1 MTDEEEPVL
10 PAPDD
15 DVWEQPGVIGE
26 QPDGWTRDALGLAH
40 KAIDKFPEIRKRYSR
55 IAGPAAILSTG
66 AVLLAGIAITRRQR
80 RGESADEI
88 LEGLTHEEIENAVR
102 LDREE
107 DEEEEEL

>member
-1 MTDEEEPVL
+1 MEEEKPAL

-15 DVWEQPGVIGE
+15 DVWENPAIGE

-40 KAIDKFPEIRKRYSR
+40 KAVDKFPELRKRYSR

-80 RGESADEI
+80 RGESPDEI

-102 LDREE
+102 LGRE
-107 DEEEEEL
+107 DEEEEE

>member
-1 MTDEEEPVL
+1 MTDNEDSMM

-15 DVWEQPGVIGE
+15 DIWEQPVIGE

-40 KAIDKFPEIRKRYSR
+40 KAIDKFPELRKRYSR

-80 RGESADEI
+80 RGESPDEI

-102 LDREE
+102 LGRE
-107 DEEEEEL
+107 DEEEEE

>member
-1 MTDEEEPVL
+1 MM

-15 DVWEQPGVIGE
+15 DIWEQPVIGE

-40 KAIDKFPEIRKRYSR
+40 KAIDKFPELRKRYIR
-55 IAGPAAILSTG
+55 VVGPAAIVSTG

-80 RGESADEI
+80 RGETPDEI
-88 LEGLTHEEIENAVR
+88 LEGLTPEEIENAVR

-107 DEEEEEL
+107 DEAEEELSAPR